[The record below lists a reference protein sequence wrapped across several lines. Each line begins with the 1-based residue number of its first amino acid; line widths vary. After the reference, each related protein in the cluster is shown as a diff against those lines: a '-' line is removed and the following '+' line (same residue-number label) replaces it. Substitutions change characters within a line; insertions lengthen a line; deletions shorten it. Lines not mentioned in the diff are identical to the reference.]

1 MPSDVWKVFDL
12 PKASMDYRGCAPKVC
27 RHGKRGVAP
36 DQIRSIA
43 GRSKTFRTSGEAKP
57 QRHVMTSST
66 VGIAPTKTMNKTPL
80 PWSLWFRQ
88 IRAIF
93 RLEIEKNFLGR
104 RSILLYLLALLPIVP
119 LALLA
124 PFTPPGREWL
134 DFNQYSMIFA
144 IFYGGL
150 ILRTVV
156 FFGCA
161 WIFMNLFRGD
171 LVDRSLHFYF
181 LSPVRREILVV
192 GKYLSGLVTSIILF
206 TGATVICMLLLYFP
220 HFPSESSRFFFDGPG
235 LGQLLTYAGITILA
249 CIGYG
254 AFFLVVGL
262 FFRNPIIPALVLYG
276 WEWLNFLLPPLLKKV
291 SVIHYLHSLTPVPV
305 SEGPFAVVAEPTPAW
320 IAVPS
325 LIVVTILVLVVAS
338 YRIRRMEINYGSD

>member
-1 MPSDVWKVFDL
+1 M
-12 PKASMDYRGCAPKVC
+12 
-27 RHGKRGVAP
+27 
-36 DQIRSIA
+36 
-43 GRSKTFRTSGEAKP
+43 
-57 QRHVMTSST
+57 SST
-66 VGIAPTKTMNKTPL
+66 VNIASKKIEKQPL
-80 PWSLWFRQ
+80 PWSLWLRQ

-104 RSILLYLLALLPIVP
+104 RSILLYLLALLPILP

-124 PFTPPGREWL
+124 PFTPPGREWQ
-134 DFNQYSMIFA
+134 DFAQYSMIFA
-144 IFYGGL
+144 AFYGGL

-161 WIFMNLFRGD
+161 WIFMNLFRGEI
-171 LVDRSLHFYF
+171 VDRSLHFYF
-181 LSPVRREILVV
+181 LSPVRREVLVV
-192 GKYLSGLVTSIILF
+192 GKYFSGLVTSIVLF
-206 TGATVICMLLLYFP
+206 TGTTVISMLLLYFP
-220 HFPSESSRFFFDGPG
+220 HFYAESGRFFFDGPG

-276 WEWLNFLLPPLLKKV
+276 WEWLNFLLPPLLKKI
-291 SVIHYLHSLTPVPV
+291 SVIHYLQSLTPVPM

-325 LIVVTILVLVVAS
+325 LVIVTILVLIAAS
-338 YRIRRMEINYGSD
+338 YRIRHMEIRYGSD

>member
-1 MPSDVWKVFDL
+1 M
-12 PKASMDYRGCAPKVC
+12 
-27 RHGKRGVAP
+27 
-36 DQIRSIA
+36 
-43 GRSKTFRTSGEAKP
+43 
-57 QRHVMTSST
+57 SST
-66 VGIAPTKTMNKTPL
+66 LEFDANPPRKSL
-80 PWSLWFRQ
+80 PWSLWWRQ

-104 RSILLYLLALLPIVP
+104 RSILIYLLALLPVIP

-124 PFTPPGREWL
+124 PFTPPGNEWR
-134 DFNQYSMIFA
+134 DFTQYSMIFSF
-144 IFYGGL
+144 FYGGL

-161 WIFMNLFRGD
+161 WIFMNLFRGEI
-171 LVDRSLHFYF
+171 VDRSLHFYF
-181 LSPVRREILVV
+181 LSPVRREVLVV
-192 GKYLSGLVTSIILF
+192 GKYLSGLVTSVVLF
-206 TGATVICMLLLYFP
+206 TGSTIFSMLLLYFP
-220 HFPSESSRFFFDGPG
+220 HFYSDSVRFFSDGPG

-262 FFRNPIIPALVLYG
+262 FFRNPIIPSLLLYG

-291 SVIHYLHSLTPVPV
+291 SVIHYLQSLTPVPV
-305 SEGPFAVVAEPTPAW
+305 SEGPFAVIAEPTPAW

-325 LIVVTILVLVVAS
+325 LVAVTILVLIAAS
-338 YRIRRMEINYGSD
+338 YRIRHMEIRYGSD